1 MKIAIFGKQIN
12 EIYKEK
18 IEKLFEILRNKHIE
32 VVIYDDF
39 LENLKNHLN
48 FNPQISAVYHNES
61 EIYQNVDFIF
71 SIGGDGTFLETVNQV
86 KNSGIPILGIN
97 TGRLGFLTSSYEAS
111 EFEEVIEMLKNK
123 NYEIEK
129 RTLLQ
134 MDVQNNHFKD
144 FNFAL
149 NEITVHKHHTSSMI
163 TIHSYI
169 NDEFLN
175 SYWADGL
182 IVATPTGSTAYSLSV
197 GGPIVAPNTCNLIIT
212 PIAPHNLSIR
222 PIVISDSS
230 VIKLKIES
238 RTNSFLASLDQRSE
252 VIENELEIIIKKANF
267 QINTIKFP
275 NQSFYK
281 TIRNKLMWGLD
292 KRN

>member
-18 IEKLFEILRNKHIE
+18 IEKLFEILRNKDIE
-32 VVIYDDF
+32 VVIYDEF
-39 LENLKNHLN
+39 LENLKNQLN

-123 NYEIEK
+123 NFEIEK

-134 MDVQNNHFKD
+134 MNVQNNHFKD

-182 IVATPTGSTAYSLSV
+182 IIATPTGSTAYSLSV
-197 GGPIVAPNTCNLIIT
+197 GGPIVAPNSGNLIIT

-222 PIVISDSS
+222 PIVINDNN
-230 VIKLKIES
+230 VIKLKVES

-252 VIENELEIIIKKANF
+252 VIENELEIIIKKADF